1 MIVVC
6 GEALVDLV
14 SEADRLLR
22 PVPGGGPFNTARTL
36 ARLGVPVAFLGH
48 LSTDA
53 FGEWLAETLDE
64 DGVDLSLVSRGD
76 EPTTL
81 AVARLDAGRAARYV
95 FYHRD
100 TSAPS
105 LPPEM
110 VPAQLG
116 HDVEAV
122 HVGSLGLVLE
132 PMASTLFDLM
142 RRESDQLPVM
152 LDPNVRP
159 TLASSADAY
168 RSRLES
174 ALALSTIVK
183 ASRED
188 VRWLYPD
195 VALETAAGQM
205 LAAGARLVVIT
216 LGEDGA
222 AGFTRSAQTRVA
234 APYVDVVDTIG
245 AGDAFGAALLA
256 WLREHRLLAKDLTLD
271 GPALES
277 ALVFACRV
285 ASFTC
290 GRAGADPPRRDE
302 LELA

>member
-14 SEADRLLR
+14 FGADGRLT

-36 ARLGVPVAFLGH
+36 ARLGAPVSFLGRI
-48 LSTDA
+48 STDA
-53 FGEWLAETLDE
+53 FGQWLASTLDG

-81 AVARLDAGRAARYV
+81 AVARLDAARAARYE
-95 FYHRD
+95 FYHLG

-105 LPPEM
+105 LVPAM

-116 HDVEAV
+116 QEVDAL

-132 PMASTLFDLM
+132 PMASTLFELL
-142 RRESDQLPVM
+142 RREGDQRPVM

-159 TLASSADAY
+159 ALASSADAY
-168 RSRLES
+168 RTRLES

-183 ASRED
+183 TSLED

-195 VALETAAGQM
+195 VELEAAAGLM
-205 LAAGARLVVIT
+205 LAAGTRLVVIT
-216 LGEDGA
+216 LGAEGA
-222 AGFTRSAQTRVA
+222 AGFTGSVQTRVP

-256 WLREHRLLAKDLTLD
+256 WLREHRLLAKDLSLD
-271 GPALES
+271 GPELES
-277 ALVFACRV
+277 ALEFACRA

>member
-14 SEADRLLR
+14 AGADGQLR
-22 PVPGGGPFNTARTL
+22 PAPGGGPFNTARTV
-36 ARLGVPVAFLGH
+36 ARLGVPVAFLGRI
-48 LSTDA
+48 STDL
-53 FGEWLAETLDE
+53 FGQWLAATLHE

-81 AVARLDAGRAARYV
+81 AVARLDAARAARYE
-95 FYHRD
+95 FYHLG

-105 LPPEM
+105 LAPAM
-110 VPAQLG
+110 VPQQLG
-116 HDVEAV
+116 PDVDAI

-132 PMASTLFDLM
+132 PMASTLFDLV
-142 RRESDQLPVM
+142 RRESDQRPIM

-159 TLASSADAY
+159 ALASRADAY

-183 ASRED
+183 TSRD
-188 VRWLYPD
+188 DMRWLYPGIE
-195 VALETAAGQM
+195 LEAAAAQM
-205 LAAGARLVVIT
+205 LAAGVRLVVIT
-216 LGEDGA
+216 LGADGA
-222 AGFTRSAQTRVA
+222 AGFTGSGHSKVQ

-256 WLREHRLLAKDLTLD
+256 WLFERHLLVRDLSLDQRE
-271 GPALES
+271 LES
-277 ALVFACRV
+277 ALEFACRV

-290 GRAGADPPRRDE
+290 GRAGADPPRRNE
-302 LELA
+302 LEIA